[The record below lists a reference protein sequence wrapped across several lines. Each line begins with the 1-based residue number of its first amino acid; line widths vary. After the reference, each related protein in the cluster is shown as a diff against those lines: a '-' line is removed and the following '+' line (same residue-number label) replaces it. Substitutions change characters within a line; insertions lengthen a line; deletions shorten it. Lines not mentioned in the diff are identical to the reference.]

1 MKKLLTI
8 AVAALMLASCNAK
21 ADKATS
27 NALNDSVSEAMGKLY
42 GSGISSSLKTG
53 PDSAKFN
60 ADEFLKGVDY
70 ALSVDTAELANSV
83 VWNWV
88 STCARC
94 KSRSKNAR
102 M

>member
-42 GSGISSSLKTG
+42 GSGISSSFVKNSHAHG
-53 PDSAKFN
+53 IAS
-60 ADEFLKGVDY
+60 FLK
-70 ALSVDTAELANSV
+70 
-83 VWNWV
+83 
-88 STCARC
+88 
-94 KSRSKNAR
+94 
-102 M
+102 